1 MRILVIDHYYP
12 EFDRHSGSLRFF
24 QMLRM
29 LASRHEVTLS
39 CYEVPEHVLRV
50 GPAEVGRYRDALL
63 QTGVRVSELDPL
75 QVMRRSR
82 FDAVLFEFYDSA
94 LKYLHDARLLQ
105 WPAVTIVDSVDVA
118 FNRLFARAR
127 VTGSD
132 KDLRYAKDV
141 KHEEMEAYRKSDHV
155 IAVTEQDR
163 GILLAEEPALSVGV
177 VPNIHAIHPLAD
189 KVPRKPDSLV
199 FVGGFRFDPN
209 VDAMLYFCR
218 EVMPL
223 IWQSVPAATLRIV
236 GDSPPDAVRDLASD
250 RIEVT
255 GRVPDVL
262 PYLRSSCV
270 SIAPLRYGGGMKGK
284 IGEAMA
290 AGLPVVTT
298 SAGIEG
304 FGLTPGENVL
314 VAESSEAFS
323 SAVVSLLRDP
333 VAYEAVRRAGWQ
345 FIADRFSPEAV
356 ERKLLGFL
364 EGAATAPARG
374 LSSEER
380 LKRMIPTPVRLLLR
394 RLRQTT
400 AFRRIEGSLQNLTRT
415 GRGNPV

>member
-50 GPAEVGRYRDALL
+50 GHAEVQRYRDALL
-63 QTGVRVSELDPL
+63 QIGVQVSPFEPL
-75 QVMRRSR
+75 QLMRRSR

-132 KDLRYAKDV
+132 KDLRYAEEV
-141 KHEEMEAYRKSDHV
+141 KFEEMEAYRKADHV

-163 GILLAEEPALSVGV
+163 GILRAEEPALSVGV
-177 VPNIHAIHPLAD
+177 VPNIHAIHPLD
-189 KVPRKPDSLV
+189 NKVARKPDSLV

-209 VDAMLYFCR
+209 VDAMMYFCR

-223 IWQSVPAATLRIV
+223 IWRQVPTATLRIV

-298 SAGIEG
+298 PAGIEG

-314 VAESSEAFS
+314 VADTPEGLS
-323 SAVVSLLRDP
+323 SAIVDLLKDP
-333 VAYEAVRRAGWQ
+333 VVYEAIRRAGWT
-345 FIADRFSPEAV
+345 FIAEHFSPEAV
-356 ERKLLGFL
+356 ERKLLGL
-364 EGAATAPARG
+364 LNDAASAPSRG
-374 LSSEER
+374 LSAGER
-380 LKRMIPTPVRLLLR
+380 FKRMIPTPARLLLR

-400 AFRRIEGSLQNLTRT
+400 VFRRIEDSWQNLIRM
-415 GRGNPV
+415 GRRNPV

>member
-24 QMLRM
+24 QMLQM
-29 LASRHEVTLS
+29 LAARHEVTLS
-39 CYEVPEHVLRV
+39 CFEVPEHVLRV
-50 GPAEVGRYRDALL
+50 GQAEVGRYREALL
-63 QTGVRVSELDPL
+63 RIGVRVSELDPL
-75 QVMRRSR
+75 QAMRRSR

-94 LKYLHDARLLQ
+94 YRFLHDARLLQ

-132 KDLRYAKDV
+132 KDLRYAEDV
-141 KHEEMEAYRKSDHV
+141 KFEEMEAYRKADHV
-155 IAVTEQDR
+155 ITVTEQDR

-177 VPNIHAIHPLAD
+177 VPNIHAIHSLGD
-189 KVPRKPDSLV
+189 DTPRRPDSLV

-223 IWQSVPAATLRIV
+223 IWQSVPTATLRIV
-236 GDSPPDAVRDLASD
+236 GDSPPDAVRDLACD

-255 GRVPDVL
+255 GRVPDVH
-262 PYLRSSCV
+262 PYLRSSRV
-270 SIAPLRYGGGMKGK
+270 SVAPLRYGGGMKGK
-284 IGEAMA
+284 VGEAMA

-298 SAGIEG
+298 SSGIEG

-314 VAESSEAFS
+314 VADSPAAFS
-323 SAVVSLLRDP
+323 SAVVTLLRDP
-333 VAYEAVRRAGWQ
+333 AAYEAVRRAGWR

-356 ERKLLGFL
+356 ERQLLGFL
-364 EGAATAPARG
+364 GDAVSTPARR
-374 LSSEER
+374 LSGGER
-380 LKRMIPTPVRLLLR
+380 FRRMLPTPVRLWLR
-394 RLRQTT
+394 KLRQTEF
-400 AFRRIEGSLQNLTRT
+400 FRRIEGLR
-415 GRGNPV
+415 RA

>member
-1 MRILVIDHYYP
+1 MRILIIDHYYP

-29 LASRHEVTLS
+29 LAARHEVTLS
-39 CYEVPEHVLRV
+39 CYEVQKHVLRI
-50 GPAEVGRYRDALL
+50 GESEVQRYRDALL
-63 QTGVRVSELDPL
+63 QIGVQVAQLDPL
-75 QVMRRSR
+75 QVMRRFR

-94 LKYLHDARLLQ
+94 IEYLHDARLLQ

-118 FNRLFARAR
+118 FHRLFAKAR
-127 VTGSD
+127 VTGSG

-141 KHEEMEAYRKSDHV
+141 KHEEMEAYRRADHV
-155 IAVTEQDR
+155 ITVTEQDR
-163 GILLAEEPALSVGV
+163 AILLAEEPALSVRV
-177 VPNIHAIHPLAD
+177 VPNIHAIHSLD
-189 KVPRKPDSLV
+189 DETPRKPDSLV

-223 IWQSVPAATLRIV
+223 IWQRVPTATLRIV
-236 GDSPPDAVRDLASD
+236 GDSPPDVVRELACD

-255 GRVPDVL
+255 GRVPDVH

-270 SIAPLRYGGGMKGK
+270 SVAPLRYGGGMKGK

-304 FGLTPGENVL
+304 FGLTPGQHVL
-314 VAESSEAFS
+314 VADTPEGLS
-323 SAVVSLLRDP
+323 SAVASLLRDP
-333 VAYEAVRRAGWQ
+333 AAYEAIRRAGWK

-356 ERKLLGFL
+356 ERRLLGFL
-364 EGAATAPARG
+364 EGAATAPVRG

-380 LKRMIPTPVRLLLR
+380 FKRMIPTPVRLWLR
-394 RLRQTT
+394 RLRQTRF
-400 AFRRIEGSLQNLTRT
+400 FRRIEGL
-415 GRGNPV
+415 GRI

>member
-29 LASRHEVTLS
+29 LAARHEVTLS
-39 CYEVPEHVLRV
+39 CYEVAEHTLRV
-50 GPAEVGRYRDALL
+50 GEAEVQRYRDALT
-63 QTGVRVSELDPL
+63 QIGVKVSQFTPL
-75 QVMRRSR
+75 QVMRRFR

-94 LKYLHDARLLQ
+94 HEYLHDARILQ

-118 FNRLFARAR
+118 FNRLFAKAR
-127 VTGSD
+127 VTGSG
-132 KDLRYAKDV
+132 KDLRYAEEV
-141 KHEEMEAYRKSDHV
+141 KQEEMEAYRKADHV
-155 IAVTEQDR
+155 IVVTEQDR
-163 GILLAEEPALSVGV
+163 AILRAEEPALSVGIL
-177 VPNIHAIHPLAD
+177 PNIHGCHSLDDAT
-189 KVPRKPDSLV
+189 PRKPDSLV

-209 VDAMLYFCR
+209 VDAMQYFCR

-223 IWQSVPAATLRIV
+223 IWRKVPAATLRII
-236 GDSPPDAVRDLASD
+236 GDSPPSAVRDLACD

-270 SIAPLRYGGGMKGK
+270 SVAPLRYGGGMKGK

-298 SAGIEG
+298 TSGIEG

-314 VAESSEAFS
+314 VADTPESFS

-333 VAYEAVRRAGWQ
+333 VAYEAVRRAGWK
-345 FIADRFSPEAV
+345 FIADRFSPEAI
-356 ERKLLGFL
+356 ERQLLGFL
-364 EGAATAPARG
+364 GDAASAPARR
-374 LSSEER
+374 LSGGER
-380 LKRMIPTPVRLLLR
+380 LRRMLPTPVRLWLR
-394 RLRQTT
+394 RLRYPDS
-400 AFRRIEGSLQNLTRT
+400 RRD
-415 GRGNPV
+415 